1 MQEHECA
8 VRTVNSI
15 LCWGLK
21 VFRATESLVPF
32 FCCVIMLSS
41 KSESLRITIVYR
53 RLSPAGIQLVFIRDL
68 KIRVQGRGYEDT
80 QEIDTAKSFIVS
92 FFTIK
97 VGTHIFIEGGY

>member
-1 MQEHECA
+1 MCRQGCEFDTLLGSYSFPSNRDSCSFFLLRDY
-8 VRTVNSI
+8 VI
-15 LCWGLK
+15 LQ
-21 VFRATESLVPF
+21 SL
-32 FCCVIMLSS
+32 S
-41 KSESLRITIVYR
+41 ITIVYR

>member
-1 MQEHECA
+1 MCRQGCEFDTLLGSYSFPSNRDSCSFFLLSDY
-8 VRTVNSI
+8 VI
-15 LCWGLK
+15 PQ
-21 VFRATESLVPF
+21 SL
-32 FCCVIMLSS
+32 S
-41 KSESLRITIVYR
+41 ITIVYR

>member
-1 MQEHECA
+1 MCRQGCECDTLLGSYSFPSNRDSCSFFLLRDY
-8 VRTVNSI
+8 VI
-15 LCWGLK
+15 LQ
-21 VFRATESLVPF
+21 SL
-32 FCCVIMLSS
+32 S
-41 KSESLRITIVYR
+41 ITIVYR
-53 RLSPAGIQLVFIRDL
+53 RLSPAGIQLVFITDL